1 MAIDEQLIPRPS
13 ADRDSAPYWAGL
25 QEHVLL
31 LQRCSDC
38 GRFRWPF
45 RGCCNRCQSWDFE
58 FVQASGYGTVRSW
71 IVVYEAHLPAFR
83 DRTPYVV
90 ALVELAEQEDI
101 LIPGNFEGDK
111 LPQFGDR
118 VIANYLDVGSDLSL
132 ICWALASDVE

>member
-1 MAIDEQLIPRPS
+1 
-13 ADRDSAPYWAGL
+13 
-25 QEHVLL
+25 
-31 LQRCSDC
+31 
-38 GRFRWPF
+38 
-45 RGCCNRCQSWDFE
+45 
-58 FVQASGYGTVRSW
+58 
-71 IVVYEAHLPAFR
+71 VYEAHLPAFR

-111 LPQFGDR
+111 LPQFGER